1 MSKSSSHYARW
12 ANIAREPEANFRRI
26 ARALANFGGRPEA
39 VDLNELLILLQGIG
53 RGEALL
59 KQAVSWSEPFAGRRS
74 GLSELRGKQWRL
86 VMTYAGFEII
96 LQSLYRKDHPG
107 IHEFRELELK
117 LGNLDG
123 LQPLQAP
130 KLSNSIKEKWMADEQ
145 LLKFLSLRG
154 YDLKVFKRWMIDGEA
169 ADTLAD
175 QLALAK
181 ALRNGTAHAAL
192 SANKCRQLK
201 LGDALERLPHLMARC
216 VESAFEKLA
225 DAD

>member
-12 ANIAREPEANFRRI
+12 AEIARQPETNFQRI

-39 VDLNELLILLQGIG
+39 ADLNELMVLLQGIG

-74 GLSELRGKQWRL
+74 GLSDLRGKQWRL
-86 VMTYAGFEII
+86 VMAYAGFEII
-96 LQSLYRKDHPG
+96 MKSLYGKDHPG
-107 IHEFRELELK
+107 INEFRELELE

-130 KLSNSIKEKWMADEQ
+130 QLTNSIKEKWMADEK

-154 YDLKVFKRWMIDGEA
+154 YDLKVFKRWMIVGEV

-201 LGDALERLPHLMARC
+201 LGEALERLPYVASRC
-216 VESAFEKLA
+216 VEGVFEKLVITG
-225 DAD
+225 